1 MFEMGTLIDHFPY
14 LGIFAL
20 LILGGIGLPFPE
32 DATLLLSGFLV
43 AHEVIQPLPA
53 FLVVY
58 SGLLITDFFLYSIG
72 KKYGRSLVEH
82 KRFHRILSTD
92 EKLLKF
98 KEKFKK
104 WSAWFLFFGRH
115 FVGLRA
121 QIFLTAG
128 VMRMSLI
135 KFLIAD
141 AAVEPH
147 LYLQIQLRN

>member
-1 MFEMGTLIDHFPY
+1 MA
-14 LGIFAL
+14 LGETGKGRRL
-20 LILGGIGLPFPE
+20 N
-32 DATLLLSGFLV
+32 LSW
-43 AHEVIQPLPA
+43 
-53 FLVVY
+53 
-58 SGLLITDFFLYSIG
+58 
-72 KKYGRSLVEH
+72 GRSLVEH

-128 VMRMSLI
+128 VMRTSLI